1 MAALGIIEI
10 SNITK
15 GYLICDGILKLAPV
29 TVFSAQPVCPGKV
42 VLIFGGLVSAVS
54 HACEYA
60 RGNFSEYIL
69 DISEFGNI
77 DARVFDA
84 LNGVIENENQGSL
97 GIIETYSAAA
107 CILAADTALKAANVG
122 IADLRLAR
130 GMGGKSL
137 LTLTGSISAVVSA
150 TEAGA
155 NYAKENGLLTDTA
168 VIPAPHEA
176 LWDLIN
182 S

>member
-1 MAALGIIEI
+1 MASLGIIEI
-10 SNITK
+10 SNISK

-77 DARVFDA
+77 DDRVFSA
-84 LNGVIENENQGSL
+84 LNGVIDSEIQGSL
-97 GIIETYSAAA
+97 GIIETYSAVS
-107 CILAADTALKAANVG
+107 CILAADAALKAANVN
-122 IADLRLAR
+122 ISDLRLAR

-137 LTLTGSISAVVSA
+137 VMFSGNIAAVTAS
-150 TEAGA
+150 AGA
-155 NYAKENGLLTDTA
+155 GASYAKENGLLTDTA
-168 VIPAPHEA
+168 VIPAPHKE
-176 LWDLIN
+176 LWELIF
-182 S
+182 